1 MYGKGREVIMKRMLL
16 TLIAIA
22 MLSAVVL
29 AGDPETISLKVG
41 QQKRAGKGEVVVKFL
56 SVEEDSRCPVGV
68 QCVWADNAKIKVMI
82 GFAGGDSKVVE
93 MNTGLGPKGDQ
104 LSGWAINLT
113 SLMPLPAKNGKTRA
127 PRYTATFTISRL
139 SR

>member
-1 MYGKGREVIMKRMLL
+1 MKRMLL
-16 TLIAIA
+16 TLTFIA

-29 AGDPETISLKVG
+29 ARDSETIALKVG
-41 QQKRAGKGEVVVKFL
+41 QQKSAGKGAVVVKFL

-68 QCVWADNAKIKVMI
+68 QCVWAGNAKIKVKI
-82 GFAGGDSKVVE
+82 GYAGGDSKVVE
-93 MNTGLGPKGDQ
+93 MNTASGPKGDQ

-113 SLMPLPAKNGKTRA
+113 NLTPLPSKNGKTRA

>member
-1 MYGKGREVIMKRMLL
+1 MKRMLL
-16 TLIAIA
+16 TLTVIA
-22 MLSAVVL
+22 MLSAVVF
-29 AGDPETISLKVG
+29 ASDSETIALKVG
-41 QQKRAGKGEVVVKFL
+41 QQKLAGKGAVVVKFL

-68 QCVWADNAKIKVMI
+68 QCVWAGNAKIKVKI

-93 MNTGLGPKGDQ
+93 MNTGVGPKGDQ

-113 SLMPLPAKNGKTRA
+113 SLTPLPPKNAKTRA